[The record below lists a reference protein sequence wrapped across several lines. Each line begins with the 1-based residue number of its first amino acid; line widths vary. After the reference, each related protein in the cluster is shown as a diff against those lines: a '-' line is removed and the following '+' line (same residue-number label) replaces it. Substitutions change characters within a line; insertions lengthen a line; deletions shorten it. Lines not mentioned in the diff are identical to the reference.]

1 VPASDSIVG
10 AASVS
15 ASGSVVA
22 AGGVVEL
29 VVELVDEL
37 VVGTDVAT
45 SAVVVEAGGEGGVD
59 GVDGVDG
66 ADIDAAGVGG
76 GTDPAAAALVEG
88 GLEVASLP
96 PHPTASRI
104 TEAANAARVTVGI
117 PGP

>member
-1 VPASDSIVG
+1 MPASDSIVG

-29 VVELVDEL
+29 VVELV
-37 VVGTDVAT
+37 VGTDVAT
-45 SAVVVEAGGEGGVD
+45 SAVVGEAGGEGGVD
-59 GVDGVDG
+59 GVDGADPDG
-66 ADIDAAGVGG
+66 ADPDAAGVGG
-76 GTDPAAAALVEG
+76 GADTVAAALVEG